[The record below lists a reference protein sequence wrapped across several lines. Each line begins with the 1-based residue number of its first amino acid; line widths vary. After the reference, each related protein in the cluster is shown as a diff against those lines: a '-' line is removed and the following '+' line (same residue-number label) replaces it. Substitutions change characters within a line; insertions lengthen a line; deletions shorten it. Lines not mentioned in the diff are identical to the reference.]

1 MKTLITLLAFVSLSI
16 LARSES
22 ANNYST
28 GVIDYG
34 IIVRDIEKSVS
45 FYESIGLVK
54 LTEFGVPAK
63 ITGDAGLTDYKELA
77 VVMMSASGDEAD
89 TKIKL
94 MQLPG
99 KHKKQDQKYIDST
112 YGMSYQTLFVK
123 DMNATVKNLEE
134 NDIAILAKGPVD
146 LTGAGFTDVFL
157 TLIRDPDGNII
168 EFVGPKL

>member
-1 MKTLITLLAFVSLSI
+1 MKTLITLLAFLSLSI

-22 ANNYST
+22 ENNYVT

-54 LTEFGVPAK
+54 INQFGVPAK
-63 ITGDAGLTDYKELA
+63 LTGDAGLTDYKALD
-77 VVMMSASGDEAD
+77 VVMMSASGDDTD

-99 KHKKQDQKYIDST
+99 KHKKQDQTYIDST
-112 YGMSYQTLFVK
+112 FGMSYQTLFVK
-123 DMNATVKNLEE
+123 DINATVKTLKQ
-134 NDIAILAKGPVD
+134 NDIAIMAKGPVD
-146 LTGAGFTDVFL
+146 LTSAGFTDVFL
-157 TLIRDPDGNII
+157 ILIRDPDGNII